1 MILIT
6 ELLALIAALQAA
18 NLPFAVCGGLA
29 MAIHGYPRA
38 TQDIDLLVR
47 EEDVPAIL
55 KVAESVGFWRFW
67 IPSGRMPFR
76 PNTSE
81 AMEIY
86 RVSKAVDSML
96 IPLDLMI
103 VTPFLRDVWETRVEG
118 VLGETRC
125 HVVSRDGLIK
135 MKTLAARKRDL
146 DDIEKLAGEAADV

>member
-1 MILIT
+1 MIVIT
-6 ELLALIAALQAA
+6 ELLALIAALKAA

-47 EEDVPAIL
+47 EENLQNVLAAA
-55 KVAESVGFWRFW
+55 KSAGFW

-76 PNTSE
+76 PKTPE

-86 RVSKAVDSML
+86 RVSKAAGSVL

-103 VTPFLRDVWETRVEG
+103 VTPFLEDVWNTRVEG
-118 VLGETRC
+118 MLNDVRC
-125 HVVSRDGLIK
+125 EVVSREGLIK
-135 MKTLAARKRDL
+135 MKSVAGRKQDL
-146 DDIEKLAGEAADV
+146 SDIEKLSEDGRNV

>member
-55 KVAESVGFWRFW
+55 KVAESVGFW

-76 PNTSE
+76 SNTPE

-146 DDIEKLAGEAADV
+146 DDIEKLAGNAADA